1 MADVDMISLQVV
13 MNALQS
19 ITDEMNMA
27 LIRTAYS
34 TNIKD
39 RRDCSCAIYTPKGE
53 VLGQTE
59 LGSPVHL
66 GIMPSALDSVL
77 AHYKLEEMDE
87 GDHIVTN
94 APFPTGPG
102 HLNDITMVSPVFV
115 DGKVAY
121 LVANMAHH
129 VDVGGY
135 APGSMAIGLRE
146 IFQEGV
152 QIPPVKLVKRG
163 VVDRELLSL
172 IKQNV
177 RTDIEIDGDIHAQM
191 ACNNVGRK
199 RLGELVEHHGLRQL
213 NAFVDELFNYSER
226 RIRAGLREI
235 PEGVYAFEDFIE
247 GTPHTA
253 PLVKIA
259 AAVTVKDGTITFDFT
274 GTDDQIN
281 DSFNSNLSCAITACY
296 YVVKTL
302 VDPGLPPNGGSYRP
316 IKVIA
321 PEGSVVNARA
331 PAAISN
337 STIIVAPKVVD
348 VLLGAL
354 LKALPM
360 RSAAASNGV
369 TSLFNIGG
377 VDARTGRLYNYIE
390 TYAGGQGANH
400 RQDGTDAVQCHM
412 TNTRNAPVE
421 VIETTYPLLIEAYGL
436 VPDSDGP
443 GEFRGGLGMR
453 RVIRVLSDKTT
464 LTVSTDRLK
473 IKPWGVFGGQGGGN
487 SSCIIE
493 GAGGRSDKLAFSKM
507 TRPIGNGDA
516 VTICTPGA
524 GGWGDPHARDAQKV
538 LRDVQE
544 ELISPQRARS
554 EYGVVMRKNGLCYEL
569 DALATKALRLS
580 AEKGRR
586 LGDFGC

>member
-1 MADVDMISLQVV
+1 MRNVDMISLQVV
-13 MNALQS
+13 MNGLQS

-39 RRDCSCAIYTPKGE
+39 RRDCSCAIYTPNGE
-53 VLGQTE
+53 VISQTE

-66 GIMPSALDSVL
+66 GIMPSALQSVL
-77 AHYKLEEMDE
+77 ARFRIEDMED

-94 APFPTGPG
+94 LPFPTGPG
-102 HLNDITMVSPVFV
+102 HLNDVTMVSPVFI
-115 DGKVAY
+115 DSKVGF

-129 VDVGGY
+129 VDVGGF

-152 QIPPVKLVKRG
+152 QIPPVKLVRKG
-163 VVDRELLSL
+163 VVDRDLLAL

-177 RTDIEIDGDIHAQM
+177 RTDIEVDGDMHAQM

-199 RLGELVEHHGLRQL
+199 RLAELVDRYGAEKLTE
-213 NAFVDELFNYSER
+213 FVGALFDYSER
-226 RIRAGLREI
+226 RMRAGLQEI
-235 PEGVYAFEDFIE
+235 PEGVYRFEDFIE
-247 GTPHTA
+247 GTPNTPA
-253 PLVKIA
+253 LVKIA
-259 AAVTVKDGTITFDFT
+259 AAITVNREAIVFDFT
-274 GTDDQIN
+274 GTDPQVN
-281 DSFNSNLSCAITACY
+281 DSFNSNLSCVITACY

-302 VDPGLPPNGGSYRP
+302 VDPGLPPNAGSYRP
-316 IKVIA
+316 IEIIA
-321 PEGSVVNARA
+321 PEGSVVNARS

-360 RSAAASNGV
+360 RAAAASNGV

-377 VDARTGRLYNYIE
+377 LDGRNGRLYNYIE

-421 VIETTYPLLIEAYGL
+421 VIETAYPLLIEAYGL

-443 GEFRGGLGMR
+443 GEFRGGLGMQ
-453 RVIRVLSDKTT
+453 RVIRVLSEKTT

-473 IKPWGVFGGQGGGN
+473 IRPWGVFGGHDGGN
-487 SSCIIE
+487 SSCTIE
-493 GAGGRSDKLAFSKM
+493 HTDGTEEKLTCSKM
-507 TRPIGNGDA
+507 TRPIDKGEV

-524 GGWGDPHARDAQKV
+524 GGWGDPWTRDPQKV
-538 LRDVQE
+538 CRDVVE
-544 ELISPQRARS
+544 ELISLERAS
-554 EYGVVMRKNGLCYEL
+554 TEYGVVVRRDGDTYAL
-569 DALATKALRLS
+569 DVAATDSLRASGVRAS
-580 AEKGRR
+580 A
-586 LGDFGC
+586 

>member
-39 RRDCSCAIYTPKGE
+39 RRDCSCAVYTPRGE
-53 VLGQTE
+53 VVSQTE

-77 AHYKLEEMDE
+77 ARFRLEDMED

-94 APFPTGPG
+94 VPFPTGPG
-102 HLNDITMVSPVFV
+102 HLNDITMVSPVFH
-115 DGKVAY
+115 DGKVAF

-129 VDVGGY
+129 VDVGGF
-135 APGSMAIGLRE
+135 APGSMAIGLHE

-152 QIPPVKLVKRG
+152 QIPPLKLVKRG
-163 VVDRELLSL
+163 VVDRELLAL

-199 RLGELVEHHGLRQL
+199 RLGELTAHHGLAQL
-213 NAFVDELFNYSER
+213 NTYVAELFDYSER
-226 RIRAGLREI
+226 RIRAGLREV
-235 PEGVYAFEDFIE
+235 PEGVYRFEDFIE

-253 PLVKIA
+253 PLVRIA
-259 AAVTVKDGTITFDFT
+259 AAVTVQDGNITFDFT
-274 GTDDQIN
+274 GTDPQVN

-321 PEGSVVNARA
+321 PEGSVVNARP

-354 LKALPM
+354 LHALPL
-360 RSAAASNGV
+360 RAAAASNGV

-377 VDARTGRLYNYIE
+377 VDPRSGRLYNYIE

-400 RQDGTDAVQCHM
+400 RQDGTGAVQCHM
-412 TNTRNAPVE
+412 TNTRNAPAE
-421 VIETTYPLLIEAYGL
+421 VIETAYPLLIESYGL

-443 GEFRGGLGMR
+443 GEFRGGYGMQ

-473 IKPWGVFGGQGGGN
+473 LQPWGAFGGRGGGN
-487 SSCIIE
+487 SSCTIRHE
-493 GAGGRSDKLAFSKM
+493 DGTVEKLAFSKM
-507 TRPIGNGDA
+507 TRSIGNGDT
-516 VTICTPGA
+516 VTIRTPGA
-524 GGWGDPHARDAQKV
+524 GGWGEPLARDAAKV
-538 LRDVQE
+538 AWDVTE
-544 ELISPQRARS
+544 ELISPERARS
-554 EYGVVMRKNGLCYEL
+554 EYGVVMRRSASGYEV
-569 DALATKALRLS
+569 DAAATEALRGAS
-580 AEKGRR
+580 AKGEAAE
-586 LGDFGC
+586 